1 MLQNYIRVAWRSLT
15 RNKVWAFTNV
25 TGLSIGLAAV
35 MLIMLYISDEISFDR
50 FQVNGPHLYR
60 LVHDSRDEM
69 GKEGSGGTTGGPM
82 AAAFLQSIPEIS
94 AACRTKGTDMQLVR
108 KGSEILP
115 EYATYADTS
124 FFSMFSFPLIAGNP
138 SLALSDE
145 NNIVLTEDYARK
157 YFGSTDAVGRTLE
170 INDNGKFE
178 TFTVAAVAANT
189 PLNSSIRFNML
200 LPISRIMHAQWTQ
213 GWMTF
218 FLNTFFLLK
227 PGADPA
233 GVAKKM
239 NDIFAEHL
247 PGQFQ
252 EYAKSHPGVYF
263 RYNIQ
268 PFEKMHLDKRYNA
281 TQGLNQW
288 SNASYSYILGGIALF
303 ILLIACI
310 NFVNLTL
317 ARSLRRGKEIGIRK
331 VAGGTRRQLIAQFL
345 GESLFLNGLSFGIAL
360 LLVRLCLPLFSQ
372 LAAKDL
378 SVSYLFT
385 GRTGA
390 LFIILLL
397 LNSFLSGFYPALVL
411 SGFNPVKTLYGKFRL
426 TGKNRLG
433 KSLIVLQFT
442 IAIFLI
448 VATLVM
454 QQQFRF
460 MLGKDPGF
468 RVTGILNLS
477 LPAGDEAS
485 IHAFQAELAK
495 YPVIRQSAV
504 QSIGFNNLN
513 SADMEMGRRDI
524 PGVCFYKMDAQSLS
538 LLQIPLIAG
547 RGFSGMPADSANCLI
562 NESMATA
569 SGLKDPIGR
578 RVKWDNQE
586 FTVIGIVRDFHMESM
601 HRKIGPCMINQN
613 PHWAYG
619 NMTVLIDN
627 NRKAAAIEAIRTSFK
642 SIYPLS
648 FFDSEFL
655 QDMLAEG
662 YDGDKRWMTIVTI
675 AASLAIAL
683 SCLGLFGM
691 ATLSIEQ
698 RIKEIGIR
706 RVLGADIISITR
718 LLSQDFV
725 RLVLL
730 AFLIA
735 APVAWYFGDKWL
747 EDFAYRIRIPAFLLL
762 IVGAATTLVAFL
774 TVGLRAAGAA
784 RTNPSNSLRSE

>member
-1 MLQNYIRVAWRSLT
+1 MLKNYILVAWRNLT

-25 TGLSIGLAAV
+25 TGLSIGFAAV
-35 MLIMLYISDEISFDR
+35 MLILLYISDEISFDR
-50 FQVNGPHLYR
+50 FQANGPHLYR

-69 GKEGSGGTTGGPM
+69 GKEGGGGTTGGPM
-82 AAAFLQSIPEIS
+82 ATAFLQSIPEIS

-115 EYATYADTS
+115 DYATYADTS
-124 FFSMFSFPLIAGNP
+124 FFTMFSFPLIAGNP
-138 SLALSDE
+138 RLALSRE
-145 NNIVLTEDYARK
+145 NDVVLTENYARK
-157 YFGSTDAVGRTLE
+157 YFNSTDVVGRTLE

-178 TFTVAAVAANT
+178 TFTVSALAANT
-189 PLNSSIRFNML
+189 PLNSSIRFDML
-200 LPISRIMHAQWTQ
+200 LPMGRILHAQRTQ

-233 GVAKKM
+233 AVAKKM
-239 NDIFAEHL
+239 NTIFAEHV

-252 EYAKSHPGVYF
+252 EYAQKHPGVYF
-263 RYNIQ
+263 RYNLQ
-268 PFEKMHLDKRYNA
+268 PFEKMHLDQRYNA
-281 TQGLNQW
+281 TQGLHQW
-288 SNASYSYILGGIALF
+288 SNAGYSYILGGIALF

-331 VAGGTRRQLIAQFL
+331 VSGGTRRQLIAQFL

-385 GRTGA
+385 GRTLS

-397 LNSFLSGFYPALVL
+397 INTFLSGFYPALVL

-448 VATLVM
+448 VATGVM

-468 RVTGILNLS
+468 RSAGVLNLS
-477 LPAGDEAS
+477 LPDGDEGR

-504 QSIGFNNLN
+504 QSIGFNNYN
-513 SADMEMGRRDI
+513 SDDMEVGRRDI
-524 PGVCFYKMDAQSLS
+524 PGVSFYKMDAQSLS
-538 LLQIPLIAG
+538 LLQIPLVAG

-562 NESMATA
+562 NESMASA

-586 FTVIGIVRDFHMESM
+586 FTIIGIVRDFHMESM

-619 NMTVLIDN
+619 NMTILIDN
-627 NRKAAAIEAIRTSFK
+627 NHKAEAVEAIRAGFK
-642 SIYPLS
+642 TIYPLS

-662 YDGDKRWMTIVTI
+662 YDGDKRWMTIVSI
-675 AASLAIAL
+675 AAALAIAL
-683 SCLGLFGM
+683 SCLGLFGL

-706 RVLGADIISITR
+706 RVLGADVISITR
-718 LLSQDFV
+718 LLSKDFL
-725 RLVLL
+725 RLVII
-730 AFLIA
+730 AFVIA
-735 APVAWYFGDKWL
+735 APVTWYFGNKWL
-747 EDFAYRIRIPAFLLL
+747 QDFAYRIHLSLFLPLA
-762 IVGAATTLVAFL
+762 VGAGTAAIAFL
-774 TVGLRAAGAA
+774 TVGIRAARAA
-784 RTNPSNSLRSE
+784 TGNPSTSLRSE

>member
-1 MLQNYIRVAWRSLT
+1 MLQNYIRVAWRNLT
-15 RNKVWAFTNV
+15 RNRIWAFTNV

-35 MLIMLYISDEISFDR
+35 MLIMLYVSDEISFDR
-50 FQVNGPHLYR
+50 FQANGPHLYR
-60 LVHDSRDEM
+60 LVHDSRDET
-69 GKEGSGGTTGGPM
+69 GKEGGGGTTGGPM
-82 AAAFLQSIPEIS
+82 ATAFLQSIPEIS
-94 AACRTKGTDMQLVR
+94 AACRIKGTDMQLVR

-124 FFSMFSFPLIAGNP
+124 FFSMFSFPLVSGNP
-138 SLALSDE
+138 HLALNRE
-145 NNIVLTEDYARK
+145 NDVVLSEDYARK
-157 YFGSTDAVGRTLE
+157 YFNSTDVVGRTLE
-170 INDNGKFE
+170 INDHGKFE
-178 TFTVAAVAANT
+178 TFTVSAVAANT

-200 LPISRIMHAQWTQ
+200 LPMKRIMHPQWTQ

-233 GVAKKM
+233 AVAKKM
-239 NDIFAEHL
+239 NGIFAEHI

-252 EYAKSHPGVYF
+252 EYAKKHPNVYF

-268 PFEKMHLDKRYNA
+268 PFEKMHLDNRYNA
-281 TQGLNQW
+281 TMGLNKW
-288 SNASYSYILGGIALF
+288 SNARYSYILGGIAFF

-345 GESLFLNGLSFGIAL
+345 GESLFLNGLSFLIAL
-360 LLVRLCLPLFSQ
+360 TLVRLCLPLFSQ
-372 LAAKDL
+372 LAAKEL

-385 GRTGA
+385 GSTLT

-397 LNSFLSGFYPALVL
+397 INSFLSGFYPALVL

-433 KSLIVLQFT
+433 KGLIVLQFT

-468 RVTGILNLS
+468 RVAGILNLS
-477 LPAGDEAS
+477 LPDGDETK

-495 YPVIRQSAV
+495 YPAIRQSAV
-504 QSIGFNNLN
+504 QSIGFNNYN
-513 SADMEMGRRDI
+513 SADMEIDRRDI
-524 PGVCFYKMDAQSLS
+524 PGVSFYKMDAQSLS
-538 LLQIPLIAG
+538 LLQIPLVAG
-547 RGFSGMPADSANCLI
+547 RGFSGTPADSANCLI
-562 NESMATA
+562 NESMALA

-601 HRKIGPCMINQN
+601 HGKIGPCMINQN
-613 PHWAYG
+613 PHWTYG

-627 NRKAAAIEAIRTSFK
+627 TRKAEAVEAVRAGFK

-648 FFDSEFL
+648 YFDSGFL
-655 QDMLAEG
+655 QDILAEG

-675 AASLAIAL
+675 AAALAIAL
-683 SCLGLFGM
+683 SCLGLFGL

-698 RIKEIGIR
+698 RLKEIGIR
-706 RVLGADIISITR
+706 RVLGADILSITR
-718 LLSQDFV
+718 LLSKDFV

-730 AFLIA
+730 AFVIA
-735 APVAWYFGDKWL
+735 APMAWYFGNKWL
-747 EDFAYRIRIPAFLLL
+747 EDFAYRIHVSIFLLL
-762 IVGAATTLVAFL
+762 IVGAATTLVSFL
-774 TVGLRAAGAA
+774 TVGLRAAAA
-784 RTNPSNSLRSE
+784 AKANPSGSLRSE